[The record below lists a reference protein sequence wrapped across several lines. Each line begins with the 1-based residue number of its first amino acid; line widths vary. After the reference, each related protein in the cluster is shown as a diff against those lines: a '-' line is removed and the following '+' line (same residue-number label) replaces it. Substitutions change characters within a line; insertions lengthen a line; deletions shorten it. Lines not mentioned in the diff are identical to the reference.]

1 MSKDDYLTRKILR
14 QMDEMEALQ
23 NIHKKE
29 LSKKDTWKEM
39 KKVQRYFKSP
49 LYAVKAL
56 DRGTTMSYTED
67 SSEPEI
73 SN

>member
-1 MSKDDYLTRKILR
+1 MKWKHSKIFIKRTK
-14 QMDEMEALQ
+14 Q
-23 NIHKKE
+23 
-29 LSKKDTWKEM
+29 KDTWKEM